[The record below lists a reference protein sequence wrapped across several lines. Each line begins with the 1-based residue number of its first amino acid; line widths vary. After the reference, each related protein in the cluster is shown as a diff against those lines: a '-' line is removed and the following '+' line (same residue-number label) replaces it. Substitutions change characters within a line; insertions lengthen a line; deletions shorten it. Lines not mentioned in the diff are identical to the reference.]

1 MKNQMELDEI
11 DEDAEGHKKFYEQFS
26 ENLKEFD
33 GKQLV
38 SVTKEGLE
46 LPEEEAD
53 LKKHEEDKVNFENLI
68 CKVMKDILDKKVKKV
83 VVSNWPQGKEME
95 KKTKEKYTEDEEL
108 NKTKPNWTRNPDDIS
123 QELSKFIK
131 VIKLYL

>member
-1 MKNQMELDEI
+1 MKRCLELFDKI
-11 DEDAEGHKKFYEQFS
+11 GEDAEGHKKFYEQFS

-68 CKVMKDILDKKVKKV
+68 CKVMKDILDKKVEKV
-83 VVSNWPQGKEME
+83 VSYRLVDSPCCI
-95 KKTKEKYTEDEEL
+95 
-108 NKTKPNWTRNPDDIS
+108 DDDDKS
-123 QELSKFIK
+123 STGSPCG
-131 VIKLYL
+131 